1 MPVQWKLKWK
11 SAFWRLTAEQF
22 SGTNIHNIL
31 CFSAY
36 ATNRF
41 LVHPSI
47 HHKTN
52 EHRSSQKNTYSFQ
65 PRILTDKFIVKKHH
79 CVQIWNFL
87 LVVHLQKLMIH
98 RYSLNSTEPPWL
110 RNTTHKQSPIIP
122 MFVHYLVYPYLSLV
136 YGMVSAGRGS
146 PAGGNRVTKALRCRR
161 IITALRPVLSL
172 APTWSKQTAVE

>member
-1 MPVQWKLKWK
+1 MTLDPIPSHCLVSWFCWFNQSPVTSHCPVHAMPVQWKLKWK
-11 SAFWRLTAEQF
+11 SAFRRLTAEQF

-65 PRILTDKFIVKKHH
+65 PRILTDKFIIKKHH

-110 RNTTHKQSPIIP
+110 RNTTTLLVSIP
-122 MFVHYLVYPYLSLV
+122 SSLS
-136 YGMVSAGRGS
+136 M
-146 PAGGNRVTKALRCRR
+146 NN
-161 IITALRPVLSL
+161 
-172 APTWSKQTAVE
+172 